1 MFILSINDV
10 EPIREL
16 FKEFQIEKVMTTY
29 SAGGANK
36 TLRVGEL
43 LITNYKATAHTP

>member
-10 EPIREL
+10 SPIREL
-16 FKEFQIEKVMTTY
+16 FKEFHIEKVATTY

-36 TLRVGEL
+36 NLRVSEL
-43 LITNYKATAHTP
+43 LITNYAASTPAP